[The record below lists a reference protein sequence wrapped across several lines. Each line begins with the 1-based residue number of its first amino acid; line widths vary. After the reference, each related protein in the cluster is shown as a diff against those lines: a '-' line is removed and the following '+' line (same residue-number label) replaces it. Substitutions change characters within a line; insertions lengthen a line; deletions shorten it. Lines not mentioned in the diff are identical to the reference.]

1 MFERLLNKIEM
12 LSPIAMLKKGY
23 ALVEDKDGKTVKTV
37 GGINKGDNIN
47 VILAN
52 GNISANVTDISKRE
66 W

>member
-1 MFERLLNKIEM
+1 
-12 LSPIAMLKKGY
+12 MLKKGY